1 MAATF
6 VLYQRSVPSKPQTG
20 ASSSMDTGQA
30 AVQPGRAR
38 RIFLAI
44 GAETSLIAGM
54 ATALLL
60 FTFGSQWLADLSNP
74 AMAGGLFWWIFGVML
89 WCSFSVVRHADHL
102 AEELGEP
109 YGTLILT
116 FAVISIEVSLIASI
130 MVFGAD
136 SPNLARDTMMAVLMI
151 VLNGMVGTAL
161 LIGGIRHREQ
171 HFNLQG
177 AQAFLTVIV
186 PLATMAL
193 ILPRFTTST
202 SDATLNPLQ
211 EAGFAALTV
220 ALYATFLA
228 IQTSR
233 HRNFF
238 QEPRSGRTRDAGI
251 EPETANPRLGAT
263 SVRSVTYHGILLLLT
278 MLPVVLLSKKL
289 ATVVDYGIDALRAPP
304 ALGGILIATLV
315 LTPEGISALK
325 AALENRLQRAVN
337 ICLGSALSTIGL
349 TVPAVLVISLTTDE
363 SVALGVDNTSIILLV
378 LTLIVSAMTFGGIR
392 TSMLQGAVHLVIFAA
407 YLMLIF
413 SP

>member
-1 MAATF
+1 
-6 VLYQRSVPSKPQTG
+6 
-20 ASSSMDTGQA
+20 MDAGHGP
-30 AVQPGRAR
+30 VQPTWGRKVL
-38 RIFLAI
+38 LALR
-44 GAETSLIAGM
+44 AEASLIAGL
-54 ATALLL
+54 ATAALL
-60 FTFGSQWLADLSNP
+60 FTLGAQWLADLSDP
-74 AMAGGLFWWIFGVML
+74 VKTGGLFWWIFGVML
-89 WCSFSVVRHADHL
+89 WCSFNVVRHADHL
-102 AEELGEP
+102 ADELGEP

-130 MVFGAD
+130 MVFGND
-136 SPNLARDTMMAVLMI
+136 SPTLARDTMMAVLMI
-151 VLNGMVGTAL
+151 VLNGMVGAAL

-171 HFNLQG
+171 NFNLQG

-202 SDATLNPLQ
+202 PEPTLNPMQ
-211 EAGFAALTV
+211 EGVFAVLTM

-238 QEPRSGRTRDAGI
+238 QEPRPASAREART
-251 EPETANPRLGAT
+251 ETEAPPRRRASSAT
-263 SVRSVTYHGILLLLT
+263 TRLVAYHGILLLLT

-289 ATVVDYGIDALRAPP
+289 ATLVDYGIDALRAPS

-325 AALENRLQRAVN
+325 AALANRLQRAVN

-349 TVPAVLVISLTTDE
+349 TVPAVLIISLTTDE
-363 SVALGVDNTSIILLV
+363 DVALGVDNTSIVLLV
-378 LTLIVSAMTFGGIR
+378 LTLIVSVMTFGGAR

>member
-1 MAATF
+1 
-6 VLYQRSVPSKPQTG
+6 
-20 ASSSMDTGQA
+20 MDTGQV

-44 GAETSLIAGM
+44 GAEASLIAGA
-54 ATALLL
+54 ATAVVL
-60 FTFGSQWLADLSNP
+60 FTWGAQWLADLSDP
-74 AMAGGLFWWIFGVML
+74 AKAGGLFWWIFGVML

-202 SDATLNPLQ
+202 PDATLNPLQ

-238 QEPRSGRTRDAGI
+238 QEPRSGRTR
-251 EPETANPRLGAT
+251 EVSTETASHPPGSI
-263 SVRSVTYHGILLLLT
+263 SVRLVTYHGILLLLT

-363 SVALGVDNTSIILLV
+363 SVALGVDNTSIVLLV
-378 LTLIVSAMTFGGIR
+378 LTLIVSAMTFGGVR

-407 YLMLIF
+407 YLMLIL